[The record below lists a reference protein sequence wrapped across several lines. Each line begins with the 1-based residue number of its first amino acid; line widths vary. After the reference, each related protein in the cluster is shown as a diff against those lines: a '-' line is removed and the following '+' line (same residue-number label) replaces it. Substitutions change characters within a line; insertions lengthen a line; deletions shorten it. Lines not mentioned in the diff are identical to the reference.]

1 MILLICFSFCC
12 SPVFGFFFFFS
23 WIRWTVWV
31 FSPTVSWNSSNWTWD
46 FSLHAS
52 NSWDNFLFSVPF
64 LWCTFYEFMAH
75 SLQGQEIFGVL
86 LHSCV
91 VSNPQNPCFLLS
103 LHWSDFS
110 EAFLKCPTF
119 LCYLS
124 IFKKEAPKVLGG
136 FVWEWARSA
145 SRLHCRMIGHPGI
158 FFGWVAGRLV
168 PQCHICMFFSRAIC
182 LSQKKKIFWPPAWGQ
197 HHQGERAWET
207 GLARQVGVQH
217 LYFHVAPLPCLPLC
231 PVCSGPKT
239 LHCCT
244 E

>member
-12 SPVFGFFFFFS
+12 SPVFAFFFFS

-182 LSQKKKIFWPPAWGQ
+182 LSQKKKSSDRLPEGSTIKASG
-197 HHQGERAWET
+197 HERPVLH
-207 GLARQVGVQH
+207 GRLA
-217 LYFHVAPLPCLPLC
+217 F
-231 PVCSGPKT
+231 SI
-239 LHCCT
+239 CT
-244 E
+244 FM